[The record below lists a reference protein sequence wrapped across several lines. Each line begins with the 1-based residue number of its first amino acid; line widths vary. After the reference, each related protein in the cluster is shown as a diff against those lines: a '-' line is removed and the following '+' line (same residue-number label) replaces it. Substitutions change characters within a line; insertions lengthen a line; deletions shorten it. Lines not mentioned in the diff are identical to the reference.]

1 MKCNVQFREGLQND
15 ISLHSSNQR
24 FSLGLGEVQAVT
36 VVDVPPYEGDYMVI
50 PSAVEQTLTT
60 REKRMLD
67 DVIVKSIPFV
77 ETSNDSGTTV
87 YIG

>member
-1 MKCNVQFREGLQND
+1 MKLNVQFREGLQND

-24 FSLGLGEVQAVT
+24 FSFGLGEVQAVT
-36 VVDVPPYEGDYMVI
+36 VVDVPPYEGDYTVT

-60 REKRMLD
+60 RDKRMLD
-67 DVIVKSIPFV
+67 DVIVKSIPFI
-77 ETSNDSGTTV
+77 ETSNDNGTTV